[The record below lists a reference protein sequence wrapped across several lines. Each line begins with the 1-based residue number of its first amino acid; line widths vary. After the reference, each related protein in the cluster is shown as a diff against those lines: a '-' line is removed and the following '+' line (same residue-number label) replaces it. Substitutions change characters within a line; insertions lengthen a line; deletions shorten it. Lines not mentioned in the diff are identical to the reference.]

1 MKRATVK
8 RAVMESPGHYSTM
21 PSTSTPDMSSI
32 KTEFTPSPHLRDHQ
46 YGATP
51 QNQIY
56 PAFNQQPPAV
66 KRKLNMDTRQIHV
79 IPTIKQEF
87 KAPPPKRAKPA
98 PTIHVTTHSMVK
110 KNSRADTSLSLL
122 TERFRVLLQDS
133 PNGVVDLNHASKELG
148 VQKRRL
154 YDITNVLE
162 GINVLEKKSKNQV
175 MLKDS
180 NTGAHLEEEL
190 RQLSKVDNHFAKLID
205 VAEKTLFQYNRETH
219 GYVTYQDLRSIEKFK
234 HKTVMAI
241 KAPANTKLG
250 VPEGEMQMQMCSQEG
265 EIEVFLCPVSTEKPR
280 VLPAIDPLLRDL
292 QVDPTIELQNLWATP
307 PIPPLDMPYVDCKPI
322 SSQTCR
328 QISFANGIK
337 DPVMQSVGVSKNY
350 PQGAKYDKETRIS
363 DNLQYDLLDYANVVG
378 NALKTDDTGF
388 PINAKY
394 PNEDP
399 MFCDPFI
406 NLEPPAHSHYMPVL
420 DLDESATDMFLPF
433 EDLDKID

>member
-1 MKRATVK
+1 
-8 RAVMESPGHYSTM
+8 MESPGHYSTM

-322 SSQTCR
+322 SSQVSIIILIFRRLRVCGANMFAVSDLSANFICKWHKGSSDAECR
-328 QISFANGIK
+328 GLEELPTRREVRQGDENIRQFT
-337 DPVMQSVGVSKNY
+337 VRLVGLRERGGQRS
-350 PQGAKYDKETRIS
+350 
-363 DNLQYDLLDYANVVG
+363 
-378 NALKTDDTGF
+378 
-388 PINAKY
+388 
-394 PNEDP
+394 EDG
-399 MFCDPFI
+399 
-406 NLEPPAHSHYMPVL
+406 
-420 DLDESATDMFLPF
+420 
-433 EDLDKID
+433 